1 MKDTFDEKM
10 TASKPAQSTPARE
23 AMFARVMEQV
33 PGNVPVSTKI
43 VSPYTAW
50 LQKPSKTFVVGVL
63 GVFLIVG
70 MSSTVVA
77 AEASK
82 PGDFLFSIDQKTE
95 AMRLFLANE
104 ERRAALR
111 SAFLDERQ
119 QELAAIIAE
128 EIEKTKKEIEDMTNG
143 VPVTKQGEERITR
156 AVDAFLLQAEQLPKS
171 DTEGRRRA
179 VITLID
185 EIRVQ
190 GRAGDDMR
198 LRIDE
203 DRFEIRTDNMR
214 VRSRDDGE
222 VEVRIDRDD
231 EDGDDDSDRSD
242 RGSDDDRQFDDSD
255 ARGMESVDSF
265 DDQKEDDSY
274 DDSGRDNVKD
284 VSDSS
289 DEYDDN
295 DDRFENHSGK
305 DENKDEYK
313 DEDKDR
319 DEDKKDDNSGQSDD
333 N

>member
-10 TASKPAQSTPARE
+10 TASKPAQSTPVRE

-185 EIRVQ
+185 EIRVR